1 MFLLAA
7 VAIARLDLIP
17 LPLVPLPAHIS
28 GKDGSFTLNTSTAL
42 VTQGREARDNAD
54 YLRQALRF
62 TGLPLKG
69 AGKPSANSI
78 VLRIVKPESSLGAE
92 GYRLSVSNSE
102 VDIEAA
108 TSAGLFYG
116 IQTFRQLL
124 PTTTYGPS
132 VLQGFTAGIPG
143 VEIVDSPRF
152 AWRGM
157 MLDVSRHFFP
167 KEEVM
172 KMLSTMAEHKLNHF
186 HWHLTDEPGWRIEIK
201 RYPNLTKLGS
211 LQNFDTFGKPI
222 DSQNHG
228 GFYTQKDIR
237 EVVAYAKKLHITIV
251 PEIEMPGHSVAA
263 IASYH
268 ELGVWNNPPKANPWS
283 VESSN
288 LNTEESTIRFYENVL
303 DEVMSLFPSTWIH
316 VGGDEVDKGP
326 WKGNPRTQELKKQRN
341 LKDEDELQSWFMRQI
356 DAYLT
361 AHGRRMIGWDEILEG
376 GLAKGGTVMS
386 WRGIEG
392 GIAAAR
398 AGHDA
403 VMSPTSHMYFDFYQG
418 DSKTEPRA
426 IGGFLPLDRVY
437 SYEPIPSALTP
448 DEAKHILG
456 VQANIWAE
464 YIPTSSHMEYMAW
477 PRGCALSEIA
487 WSPKE
492 ARDWSSFAARLK
504 GDLMRL
510 ESEKMNFRK
519 LDPSLLGPTIDR

>member
-7 VAIARLDLIP
+7 LANLQPESPTLPLIP
-17 LPLVPLPAHIS
+17 YPAHVEL
-28 GKDGSFTLNTSTAL
+28 KEGSFTLNASTTL
-42 VTQGREARDNAD
+42 MTKGREAKENAAV
-54 YLRQALRF
+54 LRQALRF
-62 TGLPLKG
+62 TGIPLTG

-78 VLRIVKPESSLGAE
+78 VLSIVKPDATLGAE
-92 GYRLSVSNSE
+92 GYRLTVKNSE

-124 PTTTYGPS
+124 PPTTYGPAATQS
-132 VLQGFTAGIPG
+132 SSYFVPG
-143 VEIVDSPRF
+143 VLIVDQPRF
-152 AWRGM
+152 SWRGM

-167 KEEVM
+167 KDEIL
-172 KMLSTMAEHKLNHF
+172 KMLDTLAEHKLNHF

-222 DSQNHG
+222 DGQNHG

-237 EVVAYAKKLHITIV
+237 EVVAYAKKLHITVV

-268 ELGVWNNPPKANPWS
+268 ELGVWNNPPKANPWA

-288 LNTEESTIRFYENVL
+288 LNTEDSTIRFYENVL
-303 DEVMSLFPSTWIH
+303 DEVMKLFPSTWIH

-326 WKGNPRTQELKKQRN
+326 WKGNARTQELKKQRN
-341 LKDEDELQSWFMRQI
+341 LKNEDELQSWFIRQI
-356 DAYLT
+356 DGYLT
-361 AHGRRMIGWDEILEG
+361 AHGRRLIGWDEILEG
-376 GLAKGGTVMS
+376 GLAQGATVMS
-386 WRGIEG
+386 WRGIDG
-392 GIAAAR
+392 GIASAR

-418 DSKTEPRA
+418 PEKQEPRA

-437 SYEPIPSALTP
+437 SYEPIPGVLNAE
-448 DEAKHILG
+448 EAKHILG
-456 VQANIWAE
+456 VQANLWTE
-464 YIPTSSHMEYMAW
+464 YVPTSSHMEYMAW
-477 PRGCALSEIA
+477 PRGCALSEVG
-487 WSPKE
+487 WSQKSVRNWP
-492 ARDWSSFAARLK
+492 SFLSRLK
-504 GDLMRL
+504 TDLQRL
-510 ESEKMNFRK
+510 DNEKMNYRK
-519 LDPSLLGPTIDR
+519 FDQPDTSAAKG